1 MADEDQD
8 EIDFSKMKKKKKPK
22 AGPTPAKKEI
32 NQAQDADNKY
42 DEMLTR
48 IFERLRKTKG
58 GGGSTDNQRC
68 IVKQPEVVRIGS
80 KKTGW
85 VNFQDICDM
94 LKRPSDHMS
103 RFFFVELG
111 TDGSITQ
118 DLQLIFKGRY
128 LEKQIEFLLK
138 KYITE
143 YVLCQNCKSMQTI
156 LTRDSSIRM
165 FTMKCEKCEC
175 TRSVQQIKEGYHH
188 QTKADRKKAKMAN

>member
-1 MADEDQD
+1 MSED

-22 AGPTPAKKEI
+22 PGATPAKKET
-32 NQAQDADNKY
+32 NEPVNADAKY
-42 DEMLTR
+42 DEMLAR
-48 IFERLRKTKG
+48 IFERLRKQKG
-58 GGGSTDNQRC
+58 GATGADSQRC
-68 IVKQPEVVRIGS
+68 IVKQPEVVKIGS

-94 LKRPSDHMS
+94 LKRPSDHAS

-111 TDGSITQ
+111 TDGSIVQ
-118 DLQLIFKGRY
+118 DQQLIFKGRY

-143 YVLCQNCKSMQTI
+143 YVLCQNCKSMQTT

-175 TRSVQQIKEGYHH
+175 TRSVQPIKEGYHH
-188 QTKADRKKAKMAN
+188 ATKADRKKAKNMAN